1 VDRPR
6 PSAELVSVRDV
17 ATGSSFPSGHAMT
30 TVLLYGFLFYAA
42 GEALPDR
49 RLRYPV
55 QALCVVIAVLT
66 GLQRVEAGVHWP
78 SDVLGGVLLGGL
90 ILALLIWSHRRF
102 EPDGRRSRQQDMNW
116 LDAVIVIALI
126 GFTVAAFRAG
136 LIREVVTLVAVV
148 VGVLVAGHYYDD
160 LADDVLLF
168 IKNDK
173 AAKVIAFLSLFGSV
187 ALLGS

>member
-1 VDRPR
+1 
-6 PSAELVSVRDV
+6 
-17 ATGSSFPSGHAMT
+17 
-30 TVLLYGFLFYAA
+30 
-42 GEALPDR
+42 
-49 RLRYPV
+49 
-55 QALCVVIAVLT
+55 
-66 GLQRVEAGVHWP
+66 
-78 SDVLGGVLLGGL
+78 
-90 ILALLIWSHRRF
+90 
-102 EPDGRRSRQQDMNW
+102 MNW
-116 LDAVIVIALI
+116 LDGVIVIALI

-187 ALLGS
+187 ALLGQLAAFLMKQAVSMLLLGWLDHVAGGVFGLLKGLVLVELFLMVFVTYPYLGLDKAIDGSGIAPLFLDNGPALLKLLPGEFNHAVEAL